1 MSPWGVIKRVS
12 VSFLVLVRVLGFMAS
27 ASASAIFG
35 VHSWIAPVSG
45 LPVASLMIFSIS
57 LRFMRGPFLGC
68 VCVLG
73 ARLSRRAIRC
83 RVRVVARGLGV

>member
-1 MSPWGVIKRVS
+1 
-12 VSFLVLVRVLGFMAS
+12 
-27 ASASAIFG
+27 
-35 VHSWIAPVSG
+35 VSG